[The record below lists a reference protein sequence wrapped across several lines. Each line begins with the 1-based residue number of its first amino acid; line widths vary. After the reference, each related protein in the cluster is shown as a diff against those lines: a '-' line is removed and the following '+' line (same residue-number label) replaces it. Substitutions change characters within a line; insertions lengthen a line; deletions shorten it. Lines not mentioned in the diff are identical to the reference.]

1 MAQVT
6 LPLQFAASLSGGQ
19 EVPPVAT
26 IGTGFSRLGSDQQ
39 ASVLQVQVTASN
51 LRDLIQAHIHLG
63 RPGENGPVVLWLYG
77 LPARRPVDLG
87 QGALFVNQA
96 FTAADLTGP
105 LAGMPLSAL
114 VQQMLAG
121 NTYVNVHTVAN
132 PEGEIRG
139 QIVSA

>member
-1 MAQVT
+1 MAQVV

-26 IGTGFSRLGSDQQ
+26 IGSGSARLAADAAG
-39 ASVLQVQVTASN
+39 SVLQVQVVASH
-51 LRDLIQAHIHLG
+51 LRDLTQGHIHLG

-77 LPARRPVDLG
+77 LPAQRPVDLG
-87 QGALFVNQA
+87 QGALLVNRS

-114 VQQMLAG
+114 IQQMQVG
-121 NTYVNVHTVAN
+121 NTYVNLHTVAN
-132 PEGEIRG
+132 PGGEIRG
-139 QIVSA
+139 QIVRL